1 MINHDFVMN
10 KTLVLH
16 NYAAYTDVSVLKF
29 EKYTFSLMID
39 QFRDFK
45 EDLEQVIKD
54 KEINE

>member
-1 MINHDFVMN
+1 MN

-54 KEINE
+54 KEINEQNN